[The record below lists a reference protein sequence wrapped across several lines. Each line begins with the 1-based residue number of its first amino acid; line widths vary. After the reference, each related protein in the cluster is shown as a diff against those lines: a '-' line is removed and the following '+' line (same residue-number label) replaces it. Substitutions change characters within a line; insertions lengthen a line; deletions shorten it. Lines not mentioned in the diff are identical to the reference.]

1 MLGHPERRFPSIHIG
16 GTNGKGSTCAFTAAE
31 LEARGFEVG
40 VYTSPH
46 LVSVRERIVAQ
57 GVPIGEEAFAE
68 WTDFLKPH
76 IERLDASFFEAT
88 TAIAFADLAA
98 RGVDVAVIEVGL
110 GGRLDST
117 NVITPLVSV
126 VTKVA
131 LEHTDYLGPDLASI
145 AREKAGIAKP
155 GVPFV
160 TGEQDPA
167 VRAVLQAEAQRRG
180 ARPVVPVDT
189 HRAPTGP
196 LGLRGAHQ
204 HANAWVALA
213 ALNALPPPFGRP
225 GDAWPASFAHA
236 YAPGRF
242 DVRGGGGGRWI
253 FDVAHNPDGMEVVVE
268 TLRDERPARPLH
280 ALVGIRNDKN
290 WRPMLDRLIPE
301 VDRLMLT
308 VAPSVAP
315 EKRWLREEM
324 ASWAATQAEAR
335 VDTPVDFEPDFAR
348 AVEAVQEGAVSV
360 LVTGSFHTVGDAL
373 ARLPGFAPV
382 G

>member
-1 MLGHPERRFPSIHIG
+1 LLGHPERHFPAVHVG
-16 GTNGKGSTCAFTAAE
+16 GTNGKGSTTAFIAAE
-31 LEARGFEVG
+31 LAARGFRVG
-40 VYTSPH
+40 AYTSPH
-46 LVSVRERIVAQ
+46 LVSVRERVMVN

-68 WTDFLKPH
+68 WAAYLKPH

-117 NVITPLVSV
+117 NVVTPRVAV
-126 VTKVA
+126 VTKIA

-167 VRAVLQAEAQRRG
+167 VRRVLAEEAGRRG
-180 ARPVVPVDT
+180 ASRVVAVDT
-189 HRAPTGP
+189 RGLPNRP

-213 ALNALPPPFGRP
+213 ALNELAAPFGP
-225 GDAWPASFAHA
+225 VGDCWPASFERA
-236 YAPGRF
+236 YVPGRF
-242 DVRGGGGGRWI
+242 DARGRWI
-253 FDVAHNPDGMEVVVE
+253 FDVAHNPDGIAVLVA
-268 TLRDERPARPLH
+268 TLREHAPPRPLH
-280 ALVGIRNDKN
+280 ALVGIRNDKE
-290 WRPMLDRLIPE
+290 WRVMLEALAPA
-301 VDRLMLT
+301 VDRLVLT
-308 VAPSVAP
+308 IAPSVAP
-315 EKRWLREEM
+315 ERRWLLEEV
-324 ASWAATQAEAR
+324 AAWARAR
-335 VDTPVDFEPDFAR
+335 PDAGGAIAWEPDFAR
-348 AVEAVQEGAVSV
+348 ALERVQQGAATM

-382 G
+382 A